1 VEGSLSD
8 TLKSV
13 KVAPSVVD
21 GGISRIVGNGSE
33 VWAETWDPNARS
45 WVEGGAMI
53 GEVIPAPP
61 ASAERMDAL
70 GLPKSERG

>member
-1 VEGSLSD
+1 MSD
-8 TLKSV
+8 TRKSV
-13 KVAPSVVD
+13 KIGPSVVD
-21 GGISRIVGNGSE
+21 GGISRVVGDDSV
-33 VWAETWDPNARS
+33 VWAETWAPKSRS

-70 GLPKSERG
+70 GIPEEDRL